1 MTAAPLLPLYTA
13 AERSRELCHRSSAL
27 RHQAQRACAQSKS
40 LRPMFV
46 HLCTG
51 PRSHV
56 FVSARERLALPPLNV
71 YNALLS
77 LGV

>member
-1 MTAAPLLPLYTA
+1 MTAEPLLPLYTA

-27 RHQAQRACAQSKS
+27 RHRAQRACAQSKS
-40 LRPMFV
+40 LRSISV

-51 PRSHV
+51 PRPHV
-56 FVSARERLALPPLNV
+56 LVSARKRLALPPLNV

-77 LGV
+77 LGA